1 MTPTIHLL
9 GISEAFT
16 GLVIVAIAGNA
27 VENVVGVTMA
37 VRNRAALSISLILNS
52 SLQVAVALIPALVLL
67 SLVVPGANLTLVFPP
82 LLVITIVLAAVVPMM
97 AISDGESN
105 WLEGVALIGLYA
117 IVAAAFW
124 WG

>member
-1 MTPTIHLL
+1 
-9 GISEAFT
+9 
-16 GLVIVAIAGNA
+16 
-27 VENVVGVTMA
+27 
-37 VRNRAALSISLILNS
+37 
-52 SLQVAVALIPALVLL
+52 VLL
-67 SLVVPGANLTLVFPP
+67 CLFIPGANLTLVFPP
-82 LLVITIVLAAVVPMM
+82 LLVIVIVLAAVVPMM